1 MEEMLKLIHQLGQYS
16 YEYYTLGQPTVSDE
30 TYDGLYDKLIKL
42 ENESG
47 VIMSNSLTQKVGNIT
62 LDKLNK
68 SKHKYPMLSL
78 NKTKSI
84 EELYKFTNNKDYVF
98 MHKLDGLTI
107 ALTYDKNG
115 NLIKGETRG
124 NGEVGE
130 DITHNVKVFSNIPLK
145 INYKGK
151 NDIVIIGEAIIDYS
165 TFDKIN
171 SILPEDKKYK
181 NPRNLCSGT
190 VRQLNSEICK
200 QRNVRFIGYIIE
212 GLDLNSKKEQLVI
225 IDNFGFETVEFCII
239 DKGLPIYS
247 LEHSINYLKQL
258 AQNKKI
264 PIDGLVL
271 QYNDIKYG
279 KSLGNTS
286 HHPQHS
292 LAFKFENDVEFT
304 NLIDVEWNVSRT
316 GRVNPIAI
324 FEPVELYGT
333 TVSRASLNNLTI
345 LKSLQLGLNDELG
358 VTKANEIIPMITDN
372 LIKSNTLKIPTK
384 CPVCNYELTIKSDT
398 DSEFLYCE
406 NPSCSAKLIQSIV
419 HYCSRNAMNIEGL
432 SEKTIEKFI
441 EKGFIESIHDI
452 YYLSKDN
459 WKDKNGIIQLEG
471 FGIKSYN
478 NLVKS
483 INKSKECKL
492 ENFIYAL
499 GIPNVGLSTAKILV
513 EFAKGNTPLD
523 TINNILDLQVCDLM
537 RMKDCGSV
545 VASSIYNWFSDI
557 KNREVLSYLTQ
568 IELEFIEEEPQEIK
582 EGILNG
588 KKIYCTG
595 TFGHDLKKNDL
606 KKLVTDNGGIFAN
619 GLNKSL
625 DYLVVGSIKGSTKTE
640 KARDMG
646 VEVLNEETFLSMFG
660 IN

>member
-1 MEEMLKLIHQLGQYS
+1 MEEMLQLINQLNQYS
-16 YEYYTLGQPTVSDE
+16 YEYYTLGQPTISDQ
-30 TYDGLYDKLIKL
+30 TYDSLYDNLVKL
-42 ENESG
+42 EKESEI
-47 VIMSNSLTQKVGNIT
+47 IMSNSPTQKVGNTI
-62 LDKLNK
+62 LDKLQK

-78 NKTKSI
+78 NKTKSVV
-84 EELYKFTNNKDYVF
+84 ELYKFTNIKDCIL

-130 DITHNVKVFSNIPLK
+130 DITHNVKVFSNVPLK
-145 INYKGK
+145 INFKGE
-151 NDIVIIGEAIIDYS
+151 NEIVIIGEAIIDYY
-165 TFDKIN
+165 TFNKIN
-171 SILPEDKKYK
+171 SNLSEDKQYK

-200 QRNVRFIGYIIE
+200 QRNIRFIGYIIE
-212 GLDLNSKKEQLVI
+212 GLDLNIKEEQLVT
-225 IDNFGFETVEFCII
+225 IDNFGFETVKFCVI
-239 DKGLPIYS
+239 DKNIPTYS

-258 AQNKKI
+258 AKDKQI

-271 QYNDIKYG
+271 QFNDIKYG

-345 LKSLQLGLNDELG
+345 LKSLQLGVGDELG

-372 LIKSNTLKIPTK
+372 LTKSNTLKIPTK
-384 CPVCNYELTIKSDT
+384 CPVCKSQLIIKSDT

-406 NPSCSAKLIQSIV
+406 NPSCNAKLIQSIA
-419 HYCSRNAMNIEGL
+419 HYCSRNAINIEGL
-432 SEKTIEKFI
+432 SEKTIEKFVNLGYL
-441 EKGFIESIHDI
+441 KNVLDI
-452 YYLSKDN
+452 YYLFNHRFD
-459 WKDKNGIIQLEG
+459 ILQLEG
-471 FGIKSYN
+471 FGVKSYN
-478 NLVKS
+478 NLLKS
-483 INKSKECKL
+483 IEKSRQCKL

-499 GIPNVGLSTAKILV
+499 GIPNVGLSTTKNIV
-513 EFAKGNTPLD
+513 EFADGDSITGTLS
-523 TINNILDLQVCDLM
+523 NIENFYKNKWLK
-537 RMKDCGSV
+537 MKDSG
-545 VASSIYNWFSDI
+545 
-557 KNREVLSYLTQ
+557 EVLSSNIINWFNNQDNFNLYYNLIQ
-568 IELEFIEEEPQEIK
+568 ELEFIEEVPQKIK

-588 KKIYCTG
+588 KALYLTG
-595 TFGHDLKKNDL
+595 TFAFGKKKELKE
-606 KKLVTDNGGIFAN
+606 LVELNGGIFSDKF
-619 GLNKSL
+619 NKFC
-625 DYLVVGSIKGSTKTE
+625 DYLVIGSVKGSTKDK
-640 KARDMG
+640 KAKDMG
-646 VEVLNEETFLSMFG
+646 LEVLYENEFLNMLG
-660 IN
+660 VNN

>member
-1 MEEMLKLIHQLGQYS
+1 MEEMLKLIEQLNQYS
-16 YEYYTLGQPTVSDE
+16 HKYYTLGQPTISDQA
-30 TYDGLYDKLIKL
+30 YDSLYDKLIKL

-47 VIMSNSLTQKVGNIT
+47 IIMSNSPTQKVGNIT
-62 LDKLNK
+62 LDKLQK
-68 SKHKYPMLSL
+68 SKHKYSMLSL
-78 NKTKSI
+78 NKTKLI
-84 EELYKFTNNKDYVF
+84 IELYKFTNTKDSIL

-124 NGEVGE
+124 NGTIGE
-130 DITHNVKVFSNIPLK
+130 DITHNVKVFSNIPVK
-145 INYKGK
+145 IKYIG
-151 NDIVIIGEAIIDYS
+151 DDEIVIMGEAIIDYP

-171 SILPEDKKYK
+171 AKLPSDKQYK

-212 GLDLNSKKEQLVI
+212 GLNLNSKKEQLVI
-225 IDNFGFETVEFCII
+225 LNNFGFETVEFCII
-239 DKGLPIYS
+239 DKGIPTYS

-258 AQNKKI
+258 AKDKQI

-372 LIKSNTLKIPTK
+372 LTKSNTLKIPTK

-419 HYCSRNAMNIEGL
+419 HYCSRSAMNVEGL
-432 SEKTIEKFI
+432 SEKTIEKFV
-441 EKGFIESIHDI
+441 KLGYLKNVLDI
-452 YYLSKDN
+452 YYLFNHRFD
-459 WKDKNGIIQLEG
+459 ILQLEG
-471 FGIKSYN
+471 FGVKSYN
-478 NLVKS
+478 NLLKS
-483 INKSKECKL
+483 IEKSRQCKL

-499 GIPNVGLSTAKILV
+499 GIPNVGLSTAKNMV
-513 EFAKGNTPLD
+513 EFADGES
-523 TINNILDLQVCDLM
+523 INGTLSNIKNFYKNKWLK
-537 RMKDCGSV
+537 MKDSG
-545 VASSIYNWFSDI
+545 
-557 KNREVLSYLTQ
+557 EVLSSNIINWFNNQDNFNLYYNLIQ
-568 IELEFIEEEPQEIK
+568 ELEFIEDQPQEIK
-582 EGILNG
+582 QGILNG
-588 KKIYCTG
+588 KILYLTG
-595 TFGHDLKKNDL
+595 TFAFGKKKQLKE
-606 KKLVTDNGGIFAN
+606 LVENNGGMFSDKF
-619 GLNKSL
+619 NKSC
-625 DYLVVGSIKGSTKTE
+625 DYLVIGSLKGSTKDK
-640 KARDMG
+640 KAKDMG
-646 VEVLNEETFLSMFG
+646 IEVLQEQDFLNMLE
-660 IN
+660 IK